1 MVCTVQVTTAISEF
15 LRVLKPAG
23 GLCISVLP
31 NETSHRGSCH
41 TRVPRS
47 VFAALAPAAAVVGLE
62 EMDDWGLPHSFGRY
76 SVCLRKGDT
85 EQPLQRDPPAF
96 ETIKD
101 AQTYSHSKTRKWY
114 SENLPQPSEVGGWT
128 EEERDRRL
136 YLLSRWDRFDP
147 AQFQECVRRQILPLN
162 ISAASRFSFLEV
174 GVGVGAFARRVLQL
188 YPGASGHGIDLEAEA
203 VAVAARVLPPA
214 RMNVSVGTMLD
225 LRFAAETFEYV
236 FVPGCLCYLRSLDQ
250 VPLLLA

>member
-1 MVCTVQVTTAISEF
+1 MKTAVSEF
-15 LRVLKPAG
+15 ARVLKPAG
-23 GLCISVLP
+23 GVCISVLP
-31 NETSHRGSCH
+31 NETSDKGSCP
-41 TRVPRS
+41 TRIPKA
-47 VFAALAPAAAVVGLE
+47 VFTALAPEMAVVRFE

-76 SVCLRKGDT
+76 SVCLRKV
-85 EQPLQRDPPAF
+85 EAQQQPREDLPAF
-96 ETIKD
+96 DGIPD
-101 AQTYSHSKTRKWY
+101 ADKYSHGYSRKWFG
-114 SENLPQPSEVGGWT
+114 EGLPKLSEVSSWT
-128 EEERDRRL
+128 EEDLDREL
-136 YLLSRWDRFDP
+136 YMLSRWDQFKP
-147 AQFQECVRRQILPLN
+147 AQFQEFVSRQILPLN
-162 ISAASRFSFLEV
+162 ISEASRFSFLEI
-174 GVGVGAFARRVLQL
+174 GMGVGAFARRILQL